1 MTDRKTN
8 TRRTDSRHQQSDVK
22 PDLTVLDRT
31 PPNSPE
37 AERGVLGSML
47 LDPRVV
53 DDVALSVK
61 PEHFY
66 SPAYRRIFEAAL
78 KIHNA
83 GKTVDVTLLIDA
95 LGDELPMLGGM
106 QLLIDIAESV
116 PTAANAVH
124 YAGIVREK
132 FQLRELVYASMET
145 LRDVYDLVGE
155 EDNATQRVIE
165 RAESRVMKVSE
176 ERTADQV
183 TDATG
188 MMSELLAMLDS
199 GGDKRRYLT
208 TGYYDLDA
216 MARVLPQQVIVIAA
230 RPSVGKS
237 CFAMNLMENLSSG
250 VGAKTGV
257 FITLEMSRI
266 ELAQRMLCSATGIPS
281 HCLSDAG
288 LLTQGQRAR
297 IVEASSALS
306 QMPIFIDDSPSR
318 TITDIAAVCRRRKRD
333 TRNGGLDY
341 VIIDYLQ
348 IIESESTRENREV
361 QVATISKRVKR
372 LAREL
377 NVPIFILSQLNR
389 QTEEGKDN
397 RPRMKHLRE
406 SGAIEQDA
414 DQIWF
419 LHREDYYAT
428 SDYDRTKAGNGAEL
442 IVAKQ
447 RGGATGTVNLV
458 FLKEQSRFES
468 KSHVPD

>member
-1 MTDRKTN
+1 MTDRKTT
-8 TRRTDSRHQQSDVK
+8 TRRTDSRHQPADVK
-22 PDLTVLDRT
+22 PDLSAIDRT

-37 AERGVLGSML
+37 SEKGVLGAML

-53 DDVALSVK
+53 DDVALAVK

-132 FQLRELVYASMET
+132 FQLRELAYASMET

-458 FLKEQSRFES
+458 FLKEKSRFES
-468 KSHVPD
+468 KAHLPT